1 MRFISNRRV
10 HSLSVH
16 TSQIIQVEIQPFEK
30 EDPYSV
36 DLMLA
41 ARIHPSL

>member
-10 HSLSVH
+10 LSVGALVK
-16 TSQIIQVEIQPFEK
+16 SSKWKFNRFEK

-41 ARIHPSL
+41 ARIPPSL